1 MFENQITKVKKYFK
15 NLFTKKGVKNFF
27 LGSTTTRKIFR
38 LYFLILLLF
47 SILLYLPISLEPF
60 QHEGFAGNDFHLEYI
75 NNQYVM
81 QLYTFDGTQWNNDVN
96 FSFNFFDCLF
106 TAFSAFTNTGLSLAP
121 TNQLFSTFGKVVLMF
136 LIQIGGFGVM
146 FFLFL
151 IWRLFNKKL
160 DKVSINQILIAQSE
174 KGNLKLGDTQKMLIT
189 SSIFILSIEFI
200 FGLFFSLWFL
210 KVPAYINYSPV
221 NNDTHFT
228 IDSSMFNSLY
238 NNPGNAFLSG
248 FFHSV
253 SSINN
258 AGFDIIG
265 EHSLAAY
272 RNNSNAIFL
281 LMTTFIFVL
290 GGIGFPVVYDVMKKF
305 DIEKKKIILF
315 SKFNITFFKIKRNHK
330 HKISL
335 LTKIVLWT
343 SLILAIISIVLSFIF
358 ECTSVGGGP
367 NYLWNDHSGAFG
379 EGSSNLIYFNKSIN
393 IMFQALTTRSAG
405 FSTFNNGS
413 LNPSTKLFNIFLMY
427 IGGAPS
433 STAGG
438 IRVTTLAIV
447 FLAILARFAGKRNL
461 NIFRKAIPKDNIIN
475 ACIVSFIGLII
486 LCLGGVILISNF
498 DQGNA
503 NLDSFTNALFVSAS
517 SFGTTGLSTISL
529 AKLDWFSK
537 LYLMIL
543 MFIGQYGI
551 SSTLLVFRRSKI
563 STNNYQ
569 YLEEGVRIG

>member
-1 MFENQITKVKKYFK
+1 MFDNQIYKIKKYFK
-15 NLFTKKGVKNFF
+15 NLFTKKGIKNFV

-38 LYFLILLLF
+38 LYFLVLLLF

-60 QHEGFAGNDFHLEYI
+60 QYEGFGGNSFHLQYV

-81 QLYTFDGTQWNNDVN
+81 TLYTFDGTAWTSGQN

-106 TAFSAFTNTGLSLAP
+106 TAFSAFTNTGLNLAP
-121 TNQLFSTFGKVVLMF
+121 TNQLFSTFGNVVLMF
-136 LIQIGGFGVM
+136 LIQIGGFGIM

-151 IWRLFNKKL
+151 IWRLFNKNL

-189 SSIFILSIEFI
+189 SSIFILLIEFI

-210 KVPAYINYSPV
+210 KMPAYINYIPT
-221 NNDTHFT
+221 NEQFT
-228 IDSSMFNSLY
+228 INSSTYNDLY
-238 NNPGNAFLSG
+238 NNPGNAFLAG

-272 RNNSNAIFL
+272 RNDWNSIFL
-281 LMTTFIFVL
+281 FMTTFLFTL
-290 GGIGFPVVYDVMKKF
+290 GGIGFPVVYDVMRKF
-305 DIEKKKIILF
+305 DIEKKKFHLF
-315 SKFNITFFKIKRNHK
+315 SKFNITLFKIKRNAIY
-330 HKISL
+330 KISL

-343 SLILAIISIVLSFIF
+343 SLILGIFSIVISFIF
-358 ECTSVGGGP
+358 ECTSVGSGL
-367 NYLWNDHSGAFG
+367 NYLWNNNTTAFG
-379 EGSSNLIYFNKSIN
+379 RGGSSLIYFNKSVN

-405 FSTFNNGS
+405 FSTFDNS
-413 LNPSTKLFNIFLMY
+413 LLNPSTKLFNIFLMY

-447 FLAILARFAGKRNL
+447 CLAILARFIGRRNL
-461 NIFRKAIPKDNIIN
+461 NLFKKAIPKDNIIN

-498 DQGNA
+498 DKGDVD
-503 NLDSFTNALFVSAS
+503 LDSFTNALFVSAS
-517 SFGTTGLSTISL
+517 SFGTTGLSTIPL
-529 AKLDWFSK
+529 TKLNWFSK

-551 SSTLLVFRRSKI
+551 SSTLLVFRRSKV